1 VGNSILSVNASKR
14 TNTKAIN
21 ARITDFLRAILIQEV
36 FSSLLEMFS
45 DFLEAS
51 FTVAVTVVIVM
62 AKLSAKDLGI
72 SAPISEWFHISAT
85 EANSGTSPLPLSA
98 KYTIIKFTSPAIIA
112 LVIARLV
119 AKERKL
125 FSDIVLSILTGNDS
139 DRITSPCSD
148 LYPATLDP

>member
-1 VGNSILSVNASKR
+1 MGNSILSVNASKR

-21 ARITDFLRAILIQEV
+21 ARITAFLRAILIQEV

-62 AKLSAKDLGI
+62 MKLSTKDLGI

-85 EANSGTSPLPLSA
+85 EAKRGTSPLPRKA
-98 KYTIIKFTSPAIIA
+98 KYTIIKFIIPAAQALKVARFIA
-112 LVIARLV
+112 KFLRLR
-119 AKERKL
+119 AM
-125 FSDIVLSILTGNDS
+125 
-139 DRITSPCSD
+139 
-148 LYPATLDP
+148 